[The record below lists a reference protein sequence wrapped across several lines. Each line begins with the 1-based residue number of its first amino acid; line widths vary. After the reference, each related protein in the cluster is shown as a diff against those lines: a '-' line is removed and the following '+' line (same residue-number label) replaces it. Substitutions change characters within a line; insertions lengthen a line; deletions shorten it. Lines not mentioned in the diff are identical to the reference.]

1 MKRILV
7 GLDGSESS
15 GKAMRM
21 AEEIAVR
28 FGAKLTL
35 AHVVP
40 PLLLPPDAYG
50 LTLEEIDH
58 QHELHAGKLLAEAR
72 AALGEPGVEVD
83 TLVLYGQP
91 AEQLATAAAEPDVGL
106 VVVGSRGRGAVRR
119 LMVGSVSDRLVH
131 ISTKPVLVVH

>member
-7 GLDGSESS
+7 GIDGSEIS
-15 GKAMRM
+15 GRATRM

-28 FGAKLTL
+28 FGARLTL

-50 LTLEEIDH
+50 LTLEEIDR
-58 QHELHAGKLLAEAR
+58 QHEAHAGKLLADAR
-72 AALGEPGVEVD
+72 TALGEPGVEVD
-83 TLVLYGQP
+83 TLVLFGQP
-91 AEQLATAAAEPDVGL
+91 AEQLATAAAAPDVGL